1 MDDECMMLA
10 LALVGDGRPMAL
22 ALSTLF
28 FPVAPSSKLL
38 FAPAFG
44 PSHSAISDT
53 EVDQGN
59 HNETPLLQS
68 ASLRSSCHSTYLW
81 LLLLRSNLDKFRQLV
96 VVLHHPLLRH

>member
-1 MDDECMMLA
+1 MDDECMM

-38 FAPAFG
+38 FAPAFR

-53 EVDQGN
+53 EVDQGVII
-59 HNETPLLQS
+59 EK
-68 ASLRSSCHSTYLW
+68 
-81 LLLLRSNLDKFRQLV
+81 NLGPKAKLFLDM
-96 VVLHHPLLRH
+96 